1 MTHNDVARRTSAMPA
16 RTVTPRAAACDEG
29 SAPRET
35 VRSLVRDLPGR
46 DLVRPLPLRR
56 LSRAERDVA

>member
-16 RTVTPRAAACDEG
+16 RTVTLRAACDE

-35 VRSLVRDLPGR
+35 TRLLTRDLPGR
-46 DLVRPLPLRR
+46 ALVRPLPMRR
-56 LSRAERDVA
+56 LSRAERDAA